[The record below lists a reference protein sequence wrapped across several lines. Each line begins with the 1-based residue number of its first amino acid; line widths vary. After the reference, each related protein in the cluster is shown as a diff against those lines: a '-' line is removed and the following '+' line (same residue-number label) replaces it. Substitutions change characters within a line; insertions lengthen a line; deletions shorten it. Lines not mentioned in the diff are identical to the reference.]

1 MGSRKMLVWRE
12 LQLRK
17 RPRSYNH
24 KERLLDAYS
33 LSDLSIDKRKVGQI
47 RQHIAALDSL
57 NSYYRIYETKWKKYW
72 GILAKVWAGNK
83 AGTVLPQRVQRPKNC
98 SWFEHIQTTQA
109 HNTRGNKITTNDLLG
124 EFLFQI
130 FKIFLITGQYLLD
143 ESATQIYQERY
154 GVWKNTWEVKLFH
167 KR

>member
-1 MGSRKMLVWRE
+1 M
-12 LQLRK
+12 RK

-33 LSDLSIDKRKVGQI
+33 LFDLRIGKRKVGQI

-57 NSYYRIYETKWKKYW
+57 NSYYRIYETKLKKFW

-98 SWFEHIQTTQA
+98 S
-109 HNTRGNKITTNDLLG
+109 
-124 EFLFQI
+124 
-130 FKIFLITGQYLLD
+130 
-143 ESATQIYQERY
+143 
-154 GVWKNTWEVKLFH
+154 
-167 KR
+167 